1 MIIED
6 SINNIIKQI
15 NLYKYTHPNLVNL
28 WTTYLELKKE
38 NYKTI
43 QCFTGLLIDNNDEH
57 NQGEHNQGEQK
68 EYKIILD
75 YLKNGHND
83 YTHKNIMQIFIYKM
97 SLLDDKLFYNII

>member
-57 NQGEHNQGEQK
+57 NQDEQK

-97 SLLDDKLFYNII
+97 SLLDDKLF

>member
-57 NQGEHNQGEQK
+57 NQGEQK